1 MLDVLRERGFLY
13 DSSIPYEPTTPD
25 LNFPYTLDFGAIE
38 QHWKQRMVSLP
49 HSALWEVP
57 LPALTDETFA
67 AVTIQD
73 PPGSKEQIVALL
85 KRNFGSVS
93 GSA

>member
-1 MLDVLRERGFLY
+1 
-13 DSSIPYEPTTPD
+13 
-25 LNFPYTLDFGAIE
+25 
-38 QHWKQRMVSLP
+38 MVSLP